1 MKTLLYDVA
10 RTSRVARVSA
20 AEFLVLVKLRV
31 VALADPSLVL
41 AIVSWL

>member
-1 MKTLLYDVA
+1 MKALLYDVA

-20 AEFLVLVKLRV
+20 TEFLVLVRLRV
-31 VALADPSLVL
+31 VAFADPSIVL